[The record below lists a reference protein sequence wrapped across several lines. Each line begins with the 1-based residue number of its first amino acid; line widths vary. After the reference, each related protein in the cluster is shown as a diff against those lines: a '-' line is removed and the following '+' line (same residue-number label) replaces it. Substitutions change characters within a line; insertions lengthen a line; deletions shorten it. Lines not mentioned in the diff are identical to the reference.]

1 MATTDSF
8 ARCLAG
14 TKNVQVLAGMMAREG
29 VDVAVGPGMTPS
41 GVPFTIIVAQGLA
54 HERVEDIGRRIAE
67 AIVSERLAAKLR
79 AERS

>member
-1 MATTDSF
+1 MATPDSF

-14 TKNVQVLAGMMAREG
+14 TRNVQVLAGMMAREG

-41 GVPFTIIVAQGLA
+41 GVPFTIIVAQGFA

-67 AIVSERLAAKLR
+67 AIVNERLAAKLR

>member
-1 MATTDSF
+1 MITPETF

-29 VDVAVGPGMTPS
+29 VDVAVGRGMSPS
-41 GVPFTIIVAQGLA
+41 GTPFVLIAAVGDST
-54 HERVEDIGRRIAE
+54 ERVEDIGRRIAE

-79 AERS
+79 AERG